1 MKLCKNIIQVKICG
15 DSYELM
21 SLPLILKQY
30 KSKVNLDKNKLI
42 QLKNYDAV
50 NQLIFLGLGFIEDC
64 KSVLQKYFPEESEK
78 LGLRVG
84 ISFGEVLGSLLG
96 NKITRFDTFGVVPI
110 LAEEAQSNASR
121 NSIMIDKSAWNV
133 LNNNISVLK
142 DYIIDFV
149 TAETMKNNYANYNE
163 EIVDF
168 ELIEN
173 EYGVGIKGIK

>member
-1 MKLCKNIIQVKICG
+1 M
-15 DSYELM
+15 
-21 SLPLILKQY
+21 
-30 KSKVNLDKNKLI
+30 
-42 QLKNYDAV
+42 
-50 NQLIFLGLGFIEDC
+50 
-64 KSVLQKYFPEESEK
+64 
-78 LGLRVG
+78 
-84 ISFGEVLGSLLG
+84 
-96 NKITRFDTFGVVPI
+96 VPV

-149 TAETMKNNYANYNE
+149 TTETMKNNYANYNE

-173 EYGVGIKGIK
+173 EYGVGIKGIKWMILLFI